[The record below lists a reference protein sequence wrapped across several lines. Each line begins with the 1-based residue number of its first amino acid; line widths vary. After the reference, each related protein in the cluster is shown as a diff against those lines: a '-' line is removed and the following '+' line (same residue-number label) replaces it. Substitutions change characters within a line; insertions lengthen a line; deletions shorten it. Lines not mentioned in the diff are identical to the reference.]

1 MAWQDALQRVW
12 WQQSKGLQRML
23 LPLLLTPPAL
33 GYRMAHALAGL
44 PWRLGW
50 RGAPALR
57 APVVVV
63 GNLVV
68 GGAGKTPVV
77 LALVQALREAGF
89 RPGIVSRGYRPGRRA
104 IDPPRPVHAQTP
116 ADECGDEPLLLH
128 RRAQAPVWVG
138 RRRAEA
144 ARALLAAHPEVDVVI
159 SDDGLQHRALPRA
172 LQVLVFDARGAG
184 NGRVLPAGPL
194 RQPLPR
200 RLGPRDVVVYNA
212 PSPST
217 PLSGHCA
224 MSRLGAI
231 QPLAD
236 WWRGQPARWPA
247 AALDALR
254 GRPVIAA
261 AGIAHPERFFA
272 MLEATG
278 LQLRRL
284 ALPDHA
290 QFSPRPW
297 TDGAEPV
304 IVTEKDAV
312 KIRPDAPDAGRIH
325 VAALDFELPLPVIA
339 AVLAALPSPAPR
351 THGSP
356 PDRTPGLSDLQGS
369 AGTRA

>member
-12 WQQSKGLQRML
+12 WQQSQGMRRML

-33 GYRMAHALAGL
+33 GYRMARALAGL

-50 RGAPALR
+50 RVAQTLR

-77 LALVQALREAGF
+77 LALVQALRDAGF
-89 RPGIVSRGYRPGRRA
+89 RPGVVSRGYQPGRRA
-104 IDPPRPVHAQTP
+104 IDPPRPVHAQTL
-116 ADECGDEPLLLH
+116 ADECGDEPLLLQ

-144 ARALLAAHPEVDVVI
+144 ARALLAAHPEVDIVI
-159 SDDGLQHRALPRA
+159 SDDGLQHLALPRTV
-172 LQVLVFDARGAG
+172 QVLVFDTRGAG
-184 NGRVLPAGPL
+184 NGRLLPAGPL
-194 RQPLPR
+194 REPLPQ

-217 PLSGHCA
+217 PLPGHCT

-236 WWRGQPARWPA
+236 WWRGRPAPVPA
-247 AALDALR
+247 AALEALR
-254 GRPVIAA
+254 GRLVIAA

-272 MLEATG
+272 MLEAAG

-284 ALPDHA
+284 PLRDHA
-290 QFSPRPW
+290 EFSPRPW
-297 TDGAEPV
+297 PDGDEPV

-312 KIRPDAPDAGRIH
+312 KLRPDAPDAARIH
-325 VAALDFELPLPVIA
+325 VATLDFTLALPAVA
-339 AVLAALPSPAPR
+339 AVLAALPPPA
-351 THGSP
+351 TCAHGSP
-356 PDRTPGLSDLQGS
+356 SDRTPGLPDLQGS